1 MPVLGQNL
9 VLNPSFEVLV
19 TCPDDLQQFSANVKH
34 WTAPSRGSTDIFAQ
48 CTEFIDIKAGNNYQ
62 GSQLPKDGSNYA
74 GCYFYGFED
83 YREYI
88 QGTLSDSL
96 QIGSKYKIRLWVSLA
111 DKSDMAIADIQML
124 FIDKTIETYTSRTIS
139 LNTSSYRTVKKQL
152 ITFTDQIITH
162 KEDWVL
168 LEQEFMAN
176 KKTSHFIIGN
186 FNSNRHTKKK
196 NQKFFTR
203 VRKAYYYIDD
213 VSVINIDP
221 VLNPVITK
229 AQEPITPTFDTER
242 RYTFKNLQFEF
253 DRWNIQKIS
262 FIELRELANHL
273 KNHPKL
279 NILIEG
285 HTDEKGSE
293 NYNLNLALNRVESV
307 KTFFTQSGISPKRIE
322 IVSHGESKP
331 KQSISTISNDQQNR
345 RVEFTLRPN

>member
-1 MPVLGQNL
+1 
-9 VLNPSFEVLV
+9 
-19 TCPDDLQQFSANVKH
+19 
-34 WTAPSRGSTDIFAQ
+34 
-48 CTEFIDIKAGNNYQ
+48 
-62 GSQLPKDGSNYA
+62 
-74 GCYFYGFED
+74 
-83 YREYI
+83 
-88 QGTLSDSL
+88 
-96 QIGSKYKIRLWVSLA
+96 
-111 DKSDMAIADIQML
+111 MAIADIQML
-124 FIDKTIETYTSRTIS
+124 FIDKTIETYTSQTIS

-152 ITFTDQIITH
+152 ITFTDQIINH

-176 KKTSHFIIGN
+176 KKTSHFMIGN
-186 FNSNRHTKKK
+186 FYSNRHTKKK

-221 VLNPVITK
+221 VLNPVIAK

-307 KTFFTQSGISPKRIE
+307 KTFFTQSGISPKRIK

-345 RVEFTLRPN
+345 GVEFTLRPN